1 MPAID
6 RARVAAA
13 LPRYALGEQL
23 GSGSFGLV
31 LAGRHLD
38 LERAVAV
45 KVLPINDPA
54 DGPALGA
61 AFRAEAR
68 MLSRLDHP
76 HIVRIYEYI
85 GQDDYCL
92 LIMELLGGGTLAQH
106 RLPAPAACAVGLAVA
121 DALSHAHGQGVL
133 HRDIKPDNIL
143 FTVAGQPKLTD
154 FGIGRVFEG
163 ASGSTSHLAGTPR
176 YMAPEQITGRHL
188 GPAVDQ
194 YALGVVL
201 YELLA
206 GRPPFS
212 PGLPVPELLRHH
224 LEEPPPGLAGTPA
237 PVADVV
243 MRALAK
249 APGDRFPSA
258 EAFGRAL
265 ADAAA
270 AAYGPDWLALT
281 GLVVRLHEGTDG
293 HRARRAPDS
302 GGHVFTPATA
312 RLDSPPASLTPP
324 PPDPTT
330 HRYVWADDLT
340 HLDDRR
346 AGATGAHQVAETGAT
361 TGTATTGPD
370 STGSGHAEDSVAED
384 VHPFA
389 GAGFGGGRSGW
400 GRLRRRRAV
409 LAIAASVVAV
419 VVAVTTVAL
428 VTAGGGG
435 NPDHVATGST
445 ATASQRQPNRS
456 AGTAALPQQFSGWAA
471 GSDGV
476 LYFSDEASNRIL
488 RRDRQGK
495 TTVIAGTGVQG
506 SFGDGGPASAAALD
520 GPTGLTVD
528 AAGNLYFQ
536 DGDDRIRRIDPHGMI
551 TTVAGGG
558 DPATGPQPTAP
569 VDARSASLKYLADD
583 LTVDRTTGDLY
594 FADTSRVYRLDTAGI
609 VTPVAHLGERDTPAA
624 GESDP
629 DAALPQLADGSL
641 GGLAAYGGRVYLAD
655 DTANEIMVLG
665 QEGNPSVFA
674 GTGAK
679 GFSGDGGPATKASFD
694 LSSLV
699 VHKTSALAVDGNG
712 DLFIA
717 DSGNSRV
724 RRVDPRSGTVT
735 TYAGKEYGGGYT
747 EGRPAADQPLYGA
760 DRVAFAADGTL
771 YLDSG
776 LEILRVDTA
785 GNLWVVQKL

>member
-1 MPAID
+1 VPAID

-61 AFRAEAR
+61 TFRAEAR

-85 GQDDYCL
+85 GQDDHCL

-106 RLPAPAACAVGLAVA
+106 RLPPAAACAVGLAVA
-121 DALSHAHGQGVL
+121 DALSHAHAQGVL

-154 FGIGRVFEG
+154 FGIGRVFED

-212 PGLPVPELLRHH
+212 PGLPVPDLLRHH
-224 LEEPPPGLAGTPA
+224 LEEPPPSLAGTPA

-243 MRALAK
+243 LRALAK
-249 APGDRFPSA
+249 APGDRFANA

-270 AAYGPDWLALT
+270 TAYGPDWLALT

-293 HRARRAPDS
+293 HRARRQPDS

-312 RLDSPPASLTPP
+312 RLETPPASLTPP
-324 PPDPTT
+324 QVPDAATDRSVPTT
-330 HRYVWADDLT
+330 DLAR
-340 HLDDRR
+340 LDGRR
-346 AGATGAHQVAETGAT
+346 EAATGPHRTPETGAT
-361 TGTATTGPD
+361 TGTATTGPGGTRQD
-370 STGSGHAEDSVAED
+370 SLPQD

-389 GAGFGGGRSGW
+389 GTGFGAGLTG
-400 GRLRRRRAV
+400 RRRFRGRRGV
-409 LAIAASVVAV
+409 VMIAASVVAV
-419 VVAVTTVAL
+419 VVAVTAVVL
-428 VTAGGGG
+428 VTADGGRH
-435 NPDHVATGST
+435 PDPAAAGRT
-445 ATASQRQPNRS
+445 ATASQPQADGE
-456 AGTAALPQQFSGWAA
+456 AGEVALPEQFSGWAA
-471 GSDGV
+471 GADGV
-476 LYFSDEASNRIL
+476 LYFSDQASNRIL

-495 TTVIAGTGVQG
+495 ITIIAGTGVKA
-506 SFGDGGPASAAALD
+506 STGDGGPASAAALNS
-520 GPTGLTVD
+520 PTGLAID
-528 AAGNLYFQ
+528 ATGNLYFQ
-536 DGDDRIRRIDPHGMI
+536 DGDTHIRRIDPHGQI

-558 DPATGPQPTAP
+558 DPSTGTEPTGP

-583 LTVDRTTGDLY
+583 IALDRTTGDLY
-594 FADTSRVYRLDTAGI
+594 FADTARVYRLDAAGI
-609 VTPVAHLGERDTPAA
+609 VTPIAHLGERQTPAA
-624 GESDP
+624 GTTDP
-629 DAALPQLADGSL
+629 DAALPQLAIGALDGL
-641 GGLAAYGGRVYLAD
+641 VAYDGRVYLAD
-655 DTANEIMVLG
+655 DTTNEVMVLDRG
-665 QEGNPSVFA
+665 GRPRVFA

-679 GFSGDGGPATKASFD
+679 GFSGDGGPATNARFD

-699 VHKTSALAVDGNG
+699 VYENSALAVDGDG
-712 DLFIA
+712 DLYIA
-717 DSGNSRV
+717 DNGNWRV
-724 RRVDPRSGTVT
+724 RRVDARTGTVT
-735 TYAGKEYGGGYT
+735 SYAGKGYGGDYAQGK
-747 EGRPAADQPLYGA
+747 PAADQPLYGVE
-760 DRVAFAADGTL
+760 RVAIADDGTL
-771 YLDSG
+771 YLETGPD
-776 LEILRVDTA
+776 ILKVDTA
-785 GNLWVVQKL
+785 GDLWVVQTF